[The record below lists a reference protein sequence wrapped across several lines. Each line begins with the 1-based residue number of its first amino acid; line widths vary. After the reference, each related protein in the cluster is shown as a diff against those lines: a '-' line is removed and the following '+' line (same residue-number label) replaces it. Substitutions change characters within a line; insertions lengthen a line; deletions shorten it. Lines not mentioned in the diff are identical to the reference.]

1 MAAPCVSTFVDGNEA
16 ITRTR
21 DLEVPHQISQHFYIC
36 LEGLKFFIQY
46 TFGSIHRLSL

>member
-21 DLEVPHQISQHFYIC
+21 DLEVPLPSPPNFLTLLHLPRRSQIFYTVHIW
-36 LEGLKFFIQY
+36 
-46 TFGSIHRLSL
+46 IHS